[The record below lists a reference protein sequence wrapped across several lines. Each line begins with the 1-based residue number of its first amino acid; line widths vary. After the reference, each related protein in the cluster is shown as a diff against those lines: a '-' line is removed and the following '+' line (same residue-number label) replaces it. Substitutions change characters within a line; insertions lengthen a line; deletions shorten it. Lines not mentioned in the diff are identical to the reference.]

1 MRKFR
6 VNHII
11 ISALIFIFWIG
22 LFVMFTGRLE
32 RESAAEQKE
41 ALESALE
48 RDITT
53 CYALEGQFPPDLQYL
68 RDHYGLAYD
77 EDLFY
82 VDYRPHGSNIR
93 PFYIVLET
101 ETARSRSLFLLPG
114 NGIRKIRISG
124 GSGET
129 YNRAGEVPEVQS

>member
-6 VNHII
+6 VNPII

-101 ETARSRSLFLLPG
+101 ETARSRILFLLPG

>member
-1 MRKFR
+1 MSFLKHLKI
-6 VNHII
+6 NPII
-11 ISALIFIFWIG
+11 LSILIFVLWIG

-32 RESAAEQKE
+32 RDSAAEQKE
-41 ALESALE
+41 ALEMALE

-93 PFYIVLET
+93 PFYIVLDNT
-101 ETARSRSLFLLPG
+101 
-114 NGIRKIRISG
+114 G
-124 GSGET
+124 GK
-129 YNRAGEVPEVQS
+129 P

>member
-1 MRKFR
+1 MNKIR
-6 VNHII
+6 VNPII
-11 ISALIFIFWIG
+11 LSVLIFILWIG

-93 PFYIVLET
+93 PFYIVLERKA
-101 ETARSRSLFLLPG
+101 ARSRSIFFVPE
-114 NGIRKIRISG
+114 NGIRKIRTSEDAG
-124 GSGET
+124 KL
-129 YNRAGEVPEVQS
+129 YNRAGNEREVLP

>member
-1 MRKFR
+1 MKRLKI
-6 VNHII
+6 NPII
-11 ISALIFIFWIG
+11 LSILIFVLWIG

-41 ALESALE
+41 ALKMALE

-93 PFYIVLET
+93 PFYIVLDNT
-101 ETARSRSLFLLPG
+101 
-114 NGIRKIRISG
+114 G
-124 GSGET
+124 G
-129 YNRAGEVPEVQS
+129 RP

>member
-1 MRKFR
+1 MNKIR
-6 VNHII
+6 VNPII
-11 ISALIFIFWIG
+11 LSVLIFILWIG

-93 PFYIVLET
+93 PFYIVLERKA
-101 ETARSRSLFLLPG
+101 ARSRIIFFVPE
-114 NGIRKIRISG
+114 NGIRKIRTSEEAG
-124 GSGET
+124 KL
-129 YNRAGEVPEVQS
+129 YNRAGNEREVLP

>member
-1 MRKFR
+1 MQKLR
-6 VNHII
+6 VNPII
-11 ISALIFIFWIG
+11 ISAMIFIFWIG

-93 PFYIVLET
+93 PFYIVLER
-101 ETARSRSLFLLPG
+101 ETARSRSLFSMPE
-114 NGIRKIRISG
+114 NGIRRIRMP
-124 GSGET
+124 EEDEKPFD
-129 YNRAGEVPEVQS
+129 RAVNMREVLP